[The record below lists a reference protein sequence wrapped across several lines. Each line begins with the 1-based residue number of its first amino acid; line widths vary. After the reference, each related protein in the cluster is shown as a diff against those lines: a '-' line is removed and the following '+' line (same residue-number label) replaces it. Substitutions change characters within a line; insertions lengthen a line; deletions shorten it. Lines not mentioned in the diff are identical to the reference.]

1 MSKDGVAMVRRSL
14 VLMAV
19 MSVTVVLIAGCEG
32 LRQSIRQASN
42 EPTKTLKA
50 DKPGGAEGTSAAET
64 DPTKILSVDS
74 DAKNQQP
81 FFKNNRRSGAWSSE
95 AREIESHLGV
105 GP

>member
-1 MSKDGVAMVRRSL
+1 VSKDGVAMVRRSL

-19 MSVTVVLIAGCEG
+19 MGMTVLLVAGCQN
-32 LRQSIRQASN
+32 LRQAIRSASN
-42 EPTKTLKA
+42 EPPQTLKSG
-50 DKPGGAEGTSAAET
+50 KPGGVEETSAVET

-81 FFKNNRRSGAWSSE
+81 FFKNNRRSGTWSSE